1 MKPSLKTGKSR
12 REIIYTIPDGTVYSH
27 RLKRRPKRASAQC
40 GELQSGERRK
50 AASIVSEFNWSKEK
64 KHHGRAHMNPLIG
77 GKSIG

>member
-1 MKPSLKTGKSR
+1 MGGSGTASR
-12 REIIYTIPDGTVYSH
+12 DGQT
-27 RLKRRPKRASAQC
+27 AS